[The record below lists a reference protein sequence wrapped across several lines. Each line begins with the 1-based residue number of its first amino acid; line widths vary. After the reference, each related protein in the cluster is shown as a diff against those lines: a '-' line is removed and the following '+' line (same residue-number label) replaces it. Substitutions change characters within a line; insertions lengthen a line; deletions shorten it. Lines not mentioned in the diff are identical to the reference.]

1 MLGRS
6 FLSAMAAA
14 TPVCLEGAQVR
25 RPWQRTAIN
34 TEAKYLMLR
43 HAFEEL
49 GCIRVELK
57 TDALNQRSRTAVRAG
72 AAGSKAR
79 AHWSP
84 GDASGHH
91 RQHDKSAASALR
103 IVRPVRELENPTR
116 AEFTCS
122 HAVWTLRS
130 QDPTFPD
137 RLVASAERR

>member
-57 TDALNQRSRTAVRAG
+57 TDALNQRSRAAGTG

-79 AHWSP
+79 AHVVA
-84 GDASGHH
+84 GDASRHH

-103 IVRPVRELENPTR
+103 IVRPVRELENPYPR
-116 AEFTCS
+116 
-122 HAVWTLRS
+122 
-130 QDPTFPD
+130 
-137 RLVASAERR
+137 